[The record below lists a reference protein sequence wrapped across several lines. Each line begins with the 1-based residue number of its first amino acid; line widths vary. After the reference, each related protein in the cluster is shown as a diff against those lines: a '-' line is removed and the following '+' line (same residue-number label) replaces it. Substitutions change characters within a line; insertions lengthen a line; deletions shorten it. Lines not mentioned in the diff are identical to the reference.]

1 MSTHHT
7 SYESQRS
14 SGFFESIIQVPA
26 LGPAMLPEEQGS
38 TRAFAQS
45 GFGIKELH
53 NQSNESPKKRHAISR
68 TGFKQ
73 RKEIT
78 G

>member
-1 MSTHHT
+1 M
-7 SYESQRS
+7 
-14 SGFFESIIQVPA
+14 PA